1 MFIDILL
8 IPSEFNICCCKNK
21 IFILFPTKHKY
32 CGNFFVFANIGI
44 CIPSLNTLNLP
55 PITFGVRIQQKSIG
69 TSVLIPRTFNK

>member
-21 IFILFPTKHKY
+21 IFILFPQSTILREFL
-32 CGNFFVFANIGI
+32 CFANIGI
-44 CIPSLNTLNLP
+44 CISSLNTLNLP